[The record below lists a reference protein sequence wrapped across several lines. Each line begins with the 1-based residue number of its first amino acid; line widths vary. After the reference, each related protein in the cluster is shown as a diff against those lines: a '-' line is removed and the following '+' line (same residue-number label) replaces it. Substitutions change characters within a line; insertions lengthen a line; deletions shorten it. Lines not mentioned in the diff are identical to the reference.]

1 MDLSFIKYPNQ
12 QTMAEYLGE
21 KYDLTIEYVSF
32 FYNSGIKLFYF
43 HKDFIKKYWTDLNNE
58 IKSYSNLKT
67 E

>member
-1 MDLSFIKYPNQ
+1 MDLSYIKYPNQ
-12 QTMAEYLGE
+12 QTFAEYLGE
-21 KYDLTIEYVSF
+21 KYDSTIEYVIF
-32 FYNSGIKLFYF
+32 FYNSSIRLFYF